1 MGLPDNM
8 GSLANTEQMAKMGK
22 VVLLA
27 RLLLQEHPEVTAL
40 GAKQE
45 QVQLNLFIGQFSNM

>member
-1 MGLPDNM
+1 
-8 GSLANTEQMAKMGK
+8 MAKMGK